1 MSLKKSDVDFALI
14 HSDVWGPSP
23 MTTSSGPRWFML
35 FINDC
40 TRMTWLYLLK
50 RKGDVFGVFQAFH
63 VMVQTQFSAKI
74 QILYTDNGGEYVN
87 KQFQA
92 YFQRIGFLYET
103 SCSQTTQ

>member
-1 MSLKKSDVDFALI
+1 MSLKKSDVYFALI

-40 TRMTWLYLLK
+40 TWMTWLYLLK

-63 VMVQTQFSAKI
+63 VMVQTQFLAKI

-92 YFQRIGFLYET
+92 YLQRTGLLHET
-103 SCSQTTQ
+103 SCS